1 MDFSNY
7 HVACPALLQ
16 DRRKWR
22 TTFPGAMDSTFFF
35 QYNEIK
41 HKRLKESHMNK
52 ILGIICAMEEELA
65 PLKKIMNLEET
76 RIKARMEFF
85 KGNIENV
92 SVVMVVSG
100 IGKVNAAVCA
110 QILADDYQVTHLI
123 NAGVAGGVKENIVP
137 MDVVVATSLIQH
149 DMDVTAFGLKRG
161 EIPRFETSSFTTDE
175 RLTSLALA
183 ASRSNH
189 EYNTHEGVIVSGDQ
203 FISSKEKIMDLAEAF
218 DAYACEME
226 GAAIAQAA
234 YLNHIPFA
242 VIRAI
247 SDNANTGASMD
258 YEKFKDLAVENT
270 VSILLHIIRH
280 L

>member
-1 MDFSNY
+1 
-7 HVACPALLQ
+7 
-16 DRRKWR
+16 
-22 TTFPGAMDSTFFF
+22 
-35 QYNEIK
+35 
-41 HKRLKESHMNK
+41 MNK
-52 ILGIICAMEEELA
+52 TLGIICAMEEELA
-65 PLKKIMNLEET
+65 PLKRIMNLEET

-110 QILADDYQVTHLI
+110 QILADDYAVSHLI
-123 NAGVAGGVKENIVP
+123 NVGVAGGVKQNIVP
-137 MDVVVATSLIQH
+137 MDVVIATSLIQH

-161 EIPRFETSSFTTDE
+161 EIPRFETSAFKTDE
-175 RLTSLALA
+175 ALTALALD
-183 ASRSNH
+183 ASNQNS
-189 EYNTHEGVIVSGDQ
+189 EYTTHTGIIVSGDQ
-203 FISSKEKIMDLAEAF
+203 FISSKEKIMDLSDTF
-218 DAYACEME
+218 DASACEME

-234 YLNHIPFA
+234 YLNHIPFT

-247 SDNANTGASMD
+247 SDNASTGASMD

-280 L
+280 V